1 MGYMIEITEDKFDKA
16 YEHVEKALKSMG
28 KVMQCFTEWD
38 EESEMGHRGG
48 SSYSNRSYSEGGS
61 YGNRGGYGNRDGGYM
76 GHRGSYNNRDW
87 EEEEEM
93 NERRRRDSRG
103 RYM

>member
-1 MGYMIEITEDKFDKA
+1 MSYIVEITEDKFDKA
-16 YEHVEKALKSMG
+16 YEHVEKALKAMG
-28 KVMQCFTEWD
+28 KVMQCFSEWE

-48 SSYSNRSYSEGGS
+48 SSYGNRNYGGGN
-61 YGNRGGYGNRDGGYM
+61 YGRRGGYGNRE
-76 GHRGSYNNRDW
+76 W

-93 NERRRRDSRG
+93 GERRRRDSRG

>member
-28 KVMQCFTEWD
+28 KVMQCFSEWD

-48 SSYSNRSYSEGGS
+48 
-61 YGNRGGYGNRDGGYM
+61 YGNRGGNSMGRRSYYGNRDW
-76 GHRGSYNNRDW
+76 DD
-87 EEEEEM
+87 EEEM

>member
-1 MGYMIEITEDKFDKA
+1 MIEITEDKFDKA

-28 KVMQCFTEWD
+28 KVMQCFSEWD
-38 EESEMGHRGG
+38 EESEMGHREGG
-48 SSYSNRSYSEGGS
+48 YSRSNKDWDEGDSYGHRGS
-61 YGNRGGYGNRDGGYM
+61 YGNRGGSSMGRRSYYGNRDW
-76 GHRGSYNNRDW
+76 DD
-87 EEEEEM
+87 EEEM